1 MKDGIEYTQFHEP
14 GHGSE
19 FSVFITSKRGLL
31 MRVVSIVPN
40 ELFQAL
46 SDQTRLRIV
55 RLLADTNEEA
65 CLCEIAD
72 SLDEPEYKLS
82 RHLKILRQAGLLSAV
97 KEGRWVYHQVIRGE
111 SFLDFLFSSIRALP
125 DSDKVFATDQKK
137 FKKRLPLRDN
147 GRCRTD
153 QNSTAKKSKVK

>member
-1 MKDGIEYTQFHEP
+1 
-14 GHGSE
+14 
-19 FSVFITSKRGLL
+19 

-55 RLLADTNEEA
+55 RLLADSNEEA

-97 KEGRWVYHQVIRGE
+97 KEGRWVYHKVIRGE
-111 SFLDFLFSSIRALP
+111 GFLDLLFDSIRSLP
-125 DSDKVFATDQKK
+125 DTEKVFSADQKK
-137 FKKRLPLRDN
+137 FKKLLPFRDN
-147 GRCRTD
+147 GRCRTEP
-153 QNSTAKKSKVK
+153 STAARKLKTK